1 MILFCHGNNCIALY
15 NEIRPQFDFLDRV
28 DISYFPLRYYS
39 IFQFLWVILYK
50 PLLNLSVNE
59 NLIDT

>member
-28 DISYFPLRYYS
+28 LLFEYFKESLD
-39 IFQFLWVILYK
+39 LHH
-50 PLLNLSVNE
+50 
-59 NLIDT
+59 